1 MKKIKFLGMELN
13 VLEEQDIEQA
23 AGDGGLHVYS
33 CIRVA
38 DADPDAGSPEL
49 RARRKRTLCEDCG
62 AICWI
67 DPKSF
72 DSLRGVTMTI
82 ICMQCTLIRS
92 EKEQGE

>member
-1 MKKIKFLGMELN
+1 MKKINFLGMELN
-13 VLEEQDIEQA
+13 VLEERDIEQVA
-23 AGDGGLHVYS
+23 DEGGLHVYS

-38 DADPDAGSPEL
+38 DADPSAGSPEL

-62 AICWI
+62 AVCWM

-82 ICMQCTLIRS
+82 ICIQCTLIRS
-92 EKEQGE
+92 KKEKAE